1 LPSCTAWCLFGAGI
15 RQLIR
20 TPATARAVN
29 LALAALVALS
39 IVPLFI

>member
-20 TPATARAVN
+20 TPETAR
-29 LALAALVALS
+29 AALVALS
-39 IVPLFI
+39 IVLLFI